1 MDDFDFNY
9 SLSFGIMFGL
19 SPKIVLIKV
28 TLSFEIIALEVIW
41 SRLLLVFSKFI
52 NQKICS
58 PLNPNRLFFE
68 K

>member
-9 SLSFGIMFGL
+9 SLSFDIMFGL
-19 SPKIVLIKV
+19 SPKIVRIMV
-28 TLSFEIIALEVIW
+28 TLSFEIIALEVLYR
-41 SRLLLVFSKFI
+41 SRLLLVSKFI

>member
-41 SRLLLVFSKFI
+41 SRLLLVSKFI